1 MTDFRFNADKQE
13 LDDLNRILYIHFQ
26 NGDIQ
31 TKVRNV
37 IHTLL
42 TNDAVVIEYDLLNKK
57 ILNSHEEITFESAN
71 GGIFKYHLYQVAAFK
86 GIPEALN
93 FLVTGYMTEDEKIPI
108 SKETNLILEEI
119 MEFHKYNL
127 IDRYLDD
134 KNLDAIK
141 DLFNT

>member
-1 MTDFRFNADKQE
+1 MTDFRFNASKQE
-13 LDDLNRILYIHFQ
+13 LDDVNRILYIHFQ

-42 TNDAVVIEYDLLNKK
+42 ADDTVVIEYDLLNKK
-57 ILNSHEEITFESAN
+57 IINGQEEVSFESAN
-71 GGIFKYHLYQVAAFK
+71 GGIIKYKIYQVAALK
-86 GIPEALN
+86 GVPEALN

-108 SKETNLILEEI
+108 SKETNLLLEEL

-127 IDRYLDD
+127 IDKYLDD

-141 DLFNT
+141 ELFNT

>member
-1 MTDFRFNADKQE
+1 MTDFRFNASKQE
-13 LDDLNRILYIHFQ
+13 LDDVNRILYIHFQ
-26 NGDIQ
+26 NRDIQ

-42 TNDAVVIEYDLLNKK
+42 TNDNVVIEYDLLNKK
-57 ILNSHEEITFESAN
+57 ILNSHEEIIFESAN

-86 GIPEALN
+86 GVPEALN

-108 SKETNLILEEI
+108 SKETNSILEEI

-127 IDRYLDD
+127 IDKY
-134 KNLDAIK
+134 LDAIK